1 MEGSFGQVT
10 DALSDEIIVNL
21 YCKCMSDVP
30 ETFRSW
36 RTGEYRILDE
46 QERIRLSN
54 EHNGHQIT
62 NPGLQ
67 VQGSGGVHRS

>member
-1 MEGSFGQVT
+1 
-10 DALSDEIIVNL
+10 
-21 YCKCMSDVP
+21 MSDVP

-67 VQGSGGVHRS
+67 VQG